1 MYKLISHYIEA
12 LYKNII
18 CDAFEI
24 KLPWP
29 SPSIST
35 IFLGFLQALVSP
47 AGVHNSMAANVT
59 QAASSCNP
67 AAVESLPCPLLLQDG
82 LTCFQNIHKRSA
94 LGTCV
99 PSAHRKDCHHS
110 FALCLCV
117 QVYFLWL
124 VLLCGPWPCEC
135 GAAVPCSRSLEC
147 PTYHRELKCVYT
159 MHSVIHPS
167 TAPNSEMCRE

>member
-18 CDAFEI
+18 CDAFEL
-24 KLPWP
+24 KLPWHL
-29 SPSIST
+29 PSIST
-35 IFLGFLQALVSP
+35 IFLGFLQALASP
-47 AGVHNSMAANVT
+47 AGVHNSMASNVT

-67 AAVESLPCPLLLQDG
+67 AAVESLPCPLFLQDG

-94 LGTCV
+94 LGTSV
-99 PSAHRKDCHHS
+99 PSARRKDCHHS

-117 QVYFLWL
+117 QIYFLWL

-135 GAAVPCSRSLEC
+135 GAAVPGSLWEAL
-147 PTYHRELKCVYT
+147 PTTVSSCVCVY
-159 MHSVIHPS
+159 H
-167 TAPNSEMCRE
+167 A